1 MVYYKKKSQCHIGKV
16 RADIFKS
23 FVSTILQIK
32 LVHNALFHISKLNIH
47 TLQSNCQLIFVK
59 KIKLLKN
66 EQTLLPLLKILFLGK

>member
-1 MVYYKKKSQCHIGKV
+1 M

-59 KIKLLKN
+59 KIKLFKN